1 MNPKSSLEEKE
12 KKTFHPKPLEID
24 FQESVVYLY
33 VYVPLLKLVYISQGN
48 ELAYIYVC
56 IFLGVVPLVCAG
68 AGYGVVKLQN
78 KRKRHLRMKQ
88 EEIRSGNKSNGIL
101 VEKMSVREWLHA
113 NHRRL
118 VKVRF
123 GPQAEM
129 HTVDRKGEKL
139 RSVKFGDSDT
149 ITVEESQVRGPFFK

>member
-1 MNPKSSLEEKE
+1 M
-12 KKTFHPKPLEID
+12 I
-24 FQESVVYLY
+24 
-33 VYVPLLKLVYISQGN
+33 
-48 ELAYIYVC
+48 
-56 IFLGVVPLVCAG
+56 CAG

-88 EEIRSGNKSNGIL
+88 EELRSGNKSNGIT

-139 RSVKFGDSDT
+139 RSVKFGNCDT
-149 ITVEESQVRGPFFK
+149 ITVEESQVTSAAHNDLPLSRTAYRVIGRAELPV

>member
-1 MNPKSSLEEKE
+1 
-12 KKTFHPKPLEID
+12 
-24 FQESVVYLY
+24 
-33 VYVPLLKLVYISQGN
+33 
-48 ELAYIYVC
+48 
-56 IFLGVVPLVCAG
+56 
-68 AGYGVVKLQN
+68 
-78 KRKRHLRMKQ
+78 MKQ
-88 EEIRSGNKSNGIL
+88 EELRSGNKSNGIM

-139 RSVKFGDSDT
+139 RSVKFGNCDT
-149 ITVEESQVRGPFFK
+149 ITVEESQVTSAAPTTTFRVIGIGVRCFRVEKKWSCELAV

>member
-1 MNPKSSLEEKE
+1 M
-12 KKTFHPKPLEID
+12 
-24 FQESVVYLY
+24 
-33 VYVPLLKLVYISQGN
+33 QGN
-48 ELAYIYVC
+48 ELVYIYVC
-56 IFLGVVPLVCAG
+56 IFLGVVPLICAG

-88 EEIRSGNKSNGIL
+88 EELKSGNKSNGIM

-139 RSVKFGDSDT
+139 RSVNFANCDT
-149 ITVEESQVRGPFFK
+149 ITVEESQV